1 MRDKNKKG
9 SVYFGNVTVAELK
22 KMLQGLSD
30 NDTLFIAVD
39 MKGKPATAKPTIAKP
54 ITIPG
59 GKPPLLPDV
68 TVTTCQGKPI
78 VYKFGP
84 YKNGSTFVARPRKR
98 KFKNTRYELKRI
110 GLETDNSSNERSKS
124 NK

>member
-1 MRDKNKKG
+1 MRNKNRKG
-9 SVYFGNVTVAELK
+9 SVFFENVTVAELK
-22 KMLQGLSD
+22 KVLQGLSD

-39 MKGKPATAKPTIAKP
+39 MKGKPATTTTITKPT
-54 ITIPG
+54 TTPG

-84 YKNGSTFVARPRKR
+84 YKNGRTYSARPRKR
-98 KFKNTRYELKRI
+98 KL
-110 GLETDNSSNERSKS
+110 RSM
-124 NK
+124 NY